1 MSEVI
6 EARGHPGR
14 ESHESRASGREQCR
28 ESVIFPSLSLSLSFL
43 PSFLPSSTRVR
54 HVDSSF
60 LIAALALLLLLLY
73 SLVRFDRDR
82 EINIETNVI
91 YDDDV
96 RRSW

>member
-60 LIAALALLLLLLY
+60 LIAALALLLLASSSPLLA
-73 SLVRFDRDR
+73 R
-82 EINIETNVI
+82 
-91 YDDDV
+91 
-96 RRSW
+96 